1 MQKMKTISKSSVF
14 AALIIF
20 SISWFWSQKSFG
32 FPLSIEEERVMGE
45 KFLIEVSRQFKF
57 IDDPFANQ
65 YINDLG
71 HYLIRPLETKPF
83 PFRFYIIKDN
93 RLNAFAAPGG
103 HIFIFSGLM
112 EAADMVDE
120 LAAVICHEI
129 AHVSA
134 RHLAQRID
142 QNKKIGLGTMA
153 AVLAGTLIGGKAGG
167 AVVTGS
173 VAAGIQTQLHF
184 SRNDERQAD
193 QLGFKYM
200 NAAGF
205 DPSSMVSVL
214 NKIQKNQWHGTDRV
228 PSYLLTHP
236 TGPERMANLDTMLS
250 GHTVKIQSGEAV
262 QFRNQFPFV
271 KVIMIAKYW
280 SPSDSERFFK
290 SELEK
295 KPDAVSAH
303 LGLGIVLKGQSDY
316 EPAIDHFKKAIKE
329 NPDSLPILRFLGETL
344 ILNNQNEEG
353 VKILEKVFKQDP
365 QDKSTLLL
373 IADSYKDLEQ
383 YEKAVPFYKKLI
395 SMEPVPNEVFHNL
408 GVSYGRLDKLSM
420 AHYYFGIYFIRT
432 GKRDKALF
440 HLRKAEDLSENDP
453 ALRSQIR
460 RATEELIK
468 R

>member
-1 MQKMKTISKSSVF
+1 MKKQMSNIKSAVLM
-14 AALIIF
+14 AIIIF
-20 SISWFWSQKSFG
+20 SMCCFYPQMSFS
-32 FPLSIEEERVMGE
+32 LSVEEERVMGE
-45 KFLIEVSRQFKF
+45 KFLAEVRKQFKF
-57 IDDPFANQ
+57 IDDQFANQ
-65 YINDLG
+65 YISDLG
-71 HYLIRPLETKPF
+71 HFLIRSLETKPF

-103 HIFIFSGLM
+103 HIFLFSGLI
-112 EAADMVDE
+112 ESGDAVDE

-153 AVLAGTLIGGKAGG
+153 AVLAGALIGGKAGG

-173 VAAGIQTQLHF
+173 VAAGIQTELHF
-184 SRNDERQAD
+184 SRDDERQAD
-193 QLGFKYM
+193 LLGFNYM
-200 NAAGF
+200 DAAGF
-205 DPSSMVSVL
+205 DPSRMVSVL
-214 NKIQKNQWHGTDRV
+214 NKIQNSQWHGTDRI

-250 GHTVKIQSGEAV
+250 GYTVKTERGEAV
-262 QFRNQFPFV
+262 RFRNQFPFF
-271 KVIMIAKYW
+271 KTIIIAKYW

-295 KPDAVSAH
+295 NPNSISAH
-303 LGLGIVLKGQSDY
+303 FGLGIVLKEQSDY
-316 EPAIDHFKKAIKE
+316 DPAIDHLQKAMKE
-329 NPDSLPILRFLGETL
+329 SPDSLLILKLLGETL

-353 VKILEKVFKQDP
+353 VGILEKVFKQDP

-373 IADSYKDLEQ
+373 LANSHQDLEQ
-383 YEKAVPFYKKLI
+383 YEKAISVYKRLI

-408 GVSYGRLDKLSM
+408 GVSYGKLDKLSL
-420 AHYYFGIYFIRT
+420 AHYYFGIYFLRS
-432 GKRDKALF
+432 GKRDKVLF
-440 HLRKAEDLSENDP
+440 HLRKAEGLSGNDP
-453 ALRSQIR
+453 ALRNQIR
-460 RATEELIK
+460 RAMEELNK